1 MNAAVCRALIVTT
14 ILAAPTAVW
23 GTPQRS
29 LSIAECR
36 CLPRV
41 AANGLEPDVQEPS
54 DQDPRH
60 GFWLGFGAGITSVG
74 FGGDAAAFDIEREN
88 GLSIQGRAAYALAPK
103 VSVGVDGLLWIKE
116 SEGNTAS
123 VWTLMA
129 VATFFPLDQAPL
141 WIEGGAGVLRLDE
154 SDIGNVGTGAG
165 FAGAVGYDFALS
177 DNWVAAPFFRVT
189 FSTGVDIEHNGEP
202 AGFTENPQLLTFGV
216 SFIWR

>member
-1 MNAAVCRALIVTT
+1 MATTAYRTLIVAT
-14 ILAAPTAVW
+14 ILAAPAAVW
-23 GTPQRS
+23 GAPQQS
-29 LSIAECR
+29 LSADGCLECP
-36 CLPRV
+36 PRV
-41 AANGLEPDVQEPS
+41 PTTVQQAGDQEP
-54 DQDPRH
+54 RR
-60 GFWLGFGAGITSVG
+60 GFWIGFGAGITSVG

-88 GLSIQGRAAYALAPK
+88 GLSIHGRAAYALAPK
-103 VSVGVDGLLWIKE
+103 LSLGMDGLLWIKE

-141 WIEGGAGVLRLDE
+141 WLEGGAGVVRLDE

-165 FAGAVGYDFALS
+165 FAGAVGYDFALG
-177 DNWVAAPFFRVT
+177 NEWVAAPFFRAT
-189 FSTGVDIEHNGEP
+189 FSTGVDIERNGEP

>member
-1 MNAAVCRALIVTT
+1 MATTAYRTLIVAAV
-14 ILAAPTAVW
+14 LAAPTAAW
-23 GTPQRS
+23 GAPQQS
-29 LSIAECR
+29 LPVAGCLEC
-36 CLPRV
+36 LSRV
-41 AANGLEPDVQEPS
+41 PTQAGDQEP
-54 DQDPRH
+54 RR

-88 GLSIQGRAAYALAPK
+88 GLSIHGRAAYTLAPK
-103 VSVGVDGLLWIKE
+103 LSLGMDGLLWAKE

-129 VATFFPLDQAPL
+129 VATFFPLDRAPL
-141 WIEGGAGVLRLDE
+141 WLEGGAGLMRLDE

-165 FAGAVGYDFALS
+165 FAGAVGYDLALGN
-177 DNWVAAPFFRVT
+177 DWVAAPFFRAT
-189 FSTGVDIEHNGEP
+189 FSTSVDIERNSEP